1 MALLINDACIN
12 CGACPEVCP
21 NDAIT
26 DGDEIFVIAAARCT
40 ECVGAHDEPQCM
52 TVCPVDC
59 IVKDPAHAESP
70 DDLRAKYEALH
81 A

>member
-1 MALLINDACIN
+1 MALLINDGCIN

-21 NDAIT
+21 NAAIT
-26 DGDEIFVIAAARCT
+26 AGDVVFEIDPARCT
-40 ECVGAHDEPQCM
+40 ECVGAHADPQCIA
-52 TVCPVDC
+52 VCPVDC

-70 DDLRAKYEALH
+70 QALQAKYAALH